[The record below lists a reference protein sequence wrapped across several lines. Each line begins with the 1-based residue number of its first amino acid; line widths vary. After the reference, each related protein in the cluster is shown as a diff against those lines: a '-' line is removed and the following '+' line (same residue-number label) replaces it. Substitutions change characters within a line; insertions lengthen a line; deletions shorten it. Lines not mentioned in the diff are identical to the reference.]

1 MSSIQIIQIII
12 VVLLVANIAVNGFIL
27 YKRKSSES
35 YVACPANSAWEDGFG
50 GCGPNEFKTYS
61 GCNCVGAALKNNQNM
76 TNDSQ
81 LYADNEYQH
90 Y

>member
-1 MSSIQIIQIII
+1 MSTIQIII
-12 VVLLVANIAVNGFIL
+12 IALVVANIAVNGFIL
-27 YKRKSSES
+27 YKRKYSES
-35 YVACPANSAWEDGFG
+35 YAACPANSAWEDGFG

-61 GCNCVGAALKNNQNM
+61 GCNCIGAGLKSNQNM

-81 LYADNEYQH
+81 LYANSQYQG